1 MGLAVKVGVHGL
13 QFVRKRGRAARLAA
27 ERVGTV
33 SFLRRLAAG
42 CNLSSASLI
51 DDFVAGVPWSMP
63 ARARSEGAEA
73 VTAEGSGGNAGRVDD
88 DAARA
93 VGGDGGGAAIGR
105 NTRVRQIELRQAA
118 EVDGSG
124 GGTAAEPR
132 RRYAIAR
139 CGGAL
144 VRRACGG
151 GQHTRPGRALVF
163 SNWFV
168 KQGSGYKF
176 SVTCRIVV
184 RMAFAIIGADG
195 ANGIYFSR
203 AFCGL
208 LVALAARAAA
218 LLHAPFAVGGS
229 CITLSTCATLSL
241 SLLGETPC
249 RVRSAEHTGSFVG
262 ATFYLQA
269 CRHGAC

>member
-1 MGLAVKVGVHGL
+1 
-13 QFVRKRGRAARLAA
+13 
-27 ERVGTV
+27 
-33 SFLRRLAAG
+33 
-42 CNLSSASLI
+42 
-51 DDFVAGVPWSMP
+51 MP

-93 VGGDGGGAAIGR
+93 VGGGGGAAIGR

-124 GGTAAEPR
+124 GGTAEAEPR
-132 RRYAIAR
+132 RRHAIAQ

-151 GQHTRPGRALVF
+151 GQHAAADKAAGRALELLF

-195 ANGIYFSR
+195 AN
-203 AFCGL
+203 C
-208 LVALAARAAA
+208 
-218 LLHAPFAVGGS
+218 
-229 CITLSTCATLSL
+229 
-241 SLLGETPC
+241 
-249 RVRSAEHTGSFVG
+249 
-262 ATFYLQA
+262 
-269 CRHGAC
+269 

>member
-1 MGLAVKVGVHGL
+1 
-13 QFVRKRGRAARLAA
+13 
-27 ERVGTV
+27 
-33 SFLRRLAAG
+33 
-42 CNLSSASLI
+42 
-51 DDFVAGVPWSMP
+51 MP
-63 ARARSEGAEA
+63 ARARSEGAKA

-93 VGGDGGGAAIGR
+93 VGGGGGAAIGR

-124 GGTAAEPR
+124 GGKAAKAR
-132 RRYAIAR
+132 RRHAIAQ

-151 GQHTRPGRALVF
+151 GQHAAADKAAGRALELLF

-176 SVTCRIVV
+176 SVTCRIGFKKALV
-184 RMAFAIIGADG
+184 IIGTGG

-229 CITLSTCATLSL
+229 CISS
-241 SLLGETPC
+241 
-249 RVRSAEHTGSFVG
+249 VRA
-262 ATFYLQA
+262 
-269 CRHGAC
+269 